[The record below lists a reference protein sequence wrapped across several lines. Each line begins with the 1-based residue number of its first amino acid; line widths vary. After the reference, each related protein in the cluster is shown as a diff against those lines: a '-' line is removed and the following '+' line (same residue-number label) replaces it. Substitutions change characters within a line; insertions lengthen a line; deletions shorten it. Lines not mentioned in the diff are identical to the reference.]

1 MANRKNFAAPLA
13 TLTALALFGTAV
25 PVAAQPNTLTV
36 VGEQP
41 TENWL
46 TQPLPHADLDLSSPS
61 GVKALKARVGRAIRQ
76 VCSPMDQRHM
86 VAKYIGCRSFARKG
100 AMPQVDRAIARAQ
113 QLASLGTSSI
123 APVTIVIATPRN

>member
-1 MANRKNFAAPLA
+1 MDNWKKIAPLA
-13 TLTALALFGTAV
+13 AFTVLSIFGTAA
-25 PVAAQPNTLTV
+25 PAAQPGTLTV
-36 VGEQP
+36 IGEQA
-41 TENWL
+41 
-46 TQPLPHADLDLSSPS
+46 TQDWRTAAVSHADLDLSSPAD
-61 GVKALKARVGRAIRQ
+61 VKLLKARVGRAIRE

-86 VAKYIGCRSFARKG
+86 VAKYIGCKSFARKG